1 MRVGLIIP
9 TGYWGEFAGWHPPDV
24 WKRVLDIA
32 RLAER
37 LGFDSLWVGEHLAPK
52 WDREAPLYD
61 GVPLMTAIASH
72 VPRVDIGFVV
82 LNTTFRNPAA
92 TAKMATAIDA
102 ISGGR
107 LVVGLGAGFRE
118 EEARPYGFDFPGT
131 GERLSILAE
140 HLEVISRMTRVG
152 EPPVSFSGR
161 HITTTAAVNSP
172 RTGGR
177 DHIPLLIGGHGP
189 NVTFRL
195 AARYCDEINIDVLPD
210 RMAESMA
217 VLADRCQEIGRDPA
231 TLKVAAAV
239 RGSWPYRDVT
249 VTGGQRMITQAD
261 MPAIMGLDVAA
272 SDSRVAEIAR
282 WKELGV
288 DRLVCGVPGS
298 ATTDESIH
306 ELVEHLALAGVPLEP
321 QRA

>member
-102 ISGGR
+102 NGDGVLEFFGDFRNAGAGTMRGAEVEATVQASRYVRLLGHAGYLDTHYDAYFSRGVDMARTQRFPNAPDWTAGASTIGEWPLARGGAFVAR
-107 LVVGLGAGFRE
+107 LDGQYRSKAYPTTDINDFVLQGGYTLWNASLTWRSPGRGWEIALIGDNIFDKAYRTASFFLRDRGLGTGF
-118 EEARPYGFDFPGT
+118 YG
-131 GERLSILAE
+131 A
-140 HLEVISRMTRVG
+140 
-152 EPPVSFSGR
+152 
-161 HITTTAAVNSP
+161 P
-172 RTGGR
+172 RTFA
-177 DHIPLLIGGHGP
+177 L
-189 NVTFRL
+189 
-195 AARYCDEINIDVLPD
+195 
-210 RMAESMA
+210 SM
-217 VLADRCQEIGRDPA
+217 
-231 TLKVAAAV
+231 TY
-239 RGSWPYRDVT
+239 SF
-249 VTGGQRMITQAD
+249 
-261 MPAIMGLDVAA
+261 
-272 SDSRVAEIAR
+272 
-282 WKELGV
+282 
-288 DRLVCGVPGS
+288 
-298 ATTDESIH
+298 
-306 ELVEHLALAGVPLEP
+306 
-321 QRA
+321 